1 MIITSM
7 VTSNAT
13 NEKEHSEILNSE
25 YVGESMLIIICLLGR
40 TGVFYA
46 KDMFGKKWLNKRFD
60 KFYM

>member
-25 YVGESMLIIICLLGR
+25 YVGKSMLIIICLLGR
-40 TGVFYA
+40 TRVSYA
-46 KDMFGKKWLNKRFD
+46 KNMFCKKWLNIR
-60 KFYM
+60 